1 MLWMARSGLG
11 DFAGNVKLIE
21 MLRNVRSG
29 KNISI
34 HYQEPAGPA
43 DRRSKVSPP
52 LFFLALAG
60 PLLLIPG

>member
-1 MLWMARSGLG
+1 LDGGEGVSEFRWT
-11 DFAGNVKLIE
+11 VKLIE

-52 LFFLALAG
+52 LFFPALAG
-60 PLLLIPG
+60 PLSLNPG